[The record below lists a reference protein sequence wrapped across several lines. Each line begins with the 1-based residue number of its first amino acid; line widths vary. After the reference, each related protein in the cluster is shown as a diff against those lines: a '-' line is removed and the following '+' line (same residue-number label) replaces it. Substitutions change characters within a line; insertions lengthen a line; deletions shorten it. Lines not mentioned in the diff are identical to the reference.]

1 MFCDFLYFTLFKIA
15 IMATVK
21 EKDVRDEIREWLKK
35 EFLDLMWLHRKTE
48 IPYGTLY
55 SCFKQKYFNLSQKN
69 LDKINEVTEQNF
81 EF

>member
-1 MFCDFLYFTLFKIA
+1 
-15 IMATVK
+15 MATVI
-21 EKDVRDEIREWLKK
+21 EKDVRDEILGWLKK
-35 EFLDLMWLHRKTE
+35 EFLDLMWLHRKTK